1 MPAETTTIAEAV
13 VPAALRDDL
22 AQRAVAVDA
31 ATDDPRR
38 ALQQLADAGLLTLG
52 APGRD
57 GTVAEQAA
65 VLADVGAICMS
76 TAFCAWGHRMTLEY
90 LAPAAGERFEDLAAL
105 RRIGSSAMAGAF
117 KLAAGIEPL
126 SVRARREGDTLVLD
140 GRIPW
145 ASNLHAD
152 ALIVLTVAL
161 EEDGASPTPTVV
173 TIDAG
178 ADGVAV
184 KPATGLLA
192 LESTASGF
200 LAFDGARIPVAD
212 ALDEEFAA
220 FVDRVRRPFLTL
232 QSGFCLGLT
241 RAALDAAATKLDG
254 LGSMFAD
261 EHADLV
267 ARRDDAE
274 RRLAALADDP
284 AAGKRDL
291 VALRLDLA
299 LLARESVHVEAA
311 VTGGRGYVAAS
322 PTARRLREAAFLPV
336 QSPTEGHLR
345 WELR

>member
-1 MPAETTTIAEAV
+1 MPAETTTLAEAV

-65 VLADVGAICMS
+65 VLADVGAICMA

-152 ALIVLTVAL
+152 ALIVLTVDL
-161 EEDGASPTPTVV
+161 EGTPTVV

-200 LAFDGARIPVAD
+200 LAFDGARIPAAD
-212 ALDEEFAA
+212 ALDEEFTA
-220 FVDRVRRPFLTL
+220 FVDRVRRPFLIL

-241 RAALDAAATKLDG
+241 RAALDAASTKLDG
-254 LGSMFAD
+254 LGAMFAD

-274 RRLAALADDP
+274 RRLATLADDP

>member
-1 MPAETTTIAEAV
+1 MPAETAIAEAL
-13 VPAALRDDL
+13 VPAPLRDDL
-22 AQRAVAVDA
+22 AQRALAVDA

-90 LAPAAGERFEDLAAL
+90 LTPAAGERFEDLASL

-126 SVRARREGDTLVLD
+126 SVRAQREGDTLVLD

-152 ALIVLTVAL
+152 ALIVLTVDL
-161 EEDGASPTPTVV
+161 EGTPTVV

-200 LAFDGARIPVAD
+200 LAFDGARIPAAH

-220 FVDRVRRPFLTL
+220 FVDRVRRPFLIL

-241 RAALDAAATKLDG
+241 RAALDAASTKLGG
-254 LGSMFAD
+254 LGAMFAD

-274 RRLAALADDP
+274 RRLAALADDR
-284 AAGKRDL
+284 AAGKREL

-299 LLARESVHVEAA
+299 VLAREAVHVEAA